1 LFKSLKVSFDY
12 DSDLSDSKIYLL
24 LKVRSIVEQEG
35 GASKYIGN
43 YL

>member
-1 LFKSLKVSFDY
+1 MFRSLEVGLNY
-12 DSDLSDSKIYLL
+12 DSDLSDSKVSLL